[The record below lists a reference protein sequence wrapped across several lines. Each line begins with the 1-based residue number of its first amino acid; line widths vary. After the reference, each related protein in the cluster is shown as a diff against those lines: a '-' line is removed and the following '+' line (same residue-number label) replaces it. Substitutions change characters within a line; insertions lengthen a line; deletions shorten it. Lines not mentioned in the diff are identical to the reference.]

1 MVLRTVKTVEAV
13 CDALSVL
20 VAVTATCVSADTVSG
35 AVYRPDPSIIPTA
48 GERLQLTFGYAI
60 QLICDWK
67 ATDSPRSDSRTRG
80 DNRHGTQDQVE
91 SDSGGDCS
99 IGGAGGPD
107 SHRRQIGRAHV

>member
-35 AVYRPDPSIIPTA
+35 AVYRPDPSIVPTA

-60 QLICDWK
+60 PLICDWK
-67 ATDSPRSDSRTRG
+67 ATDSPRSIVGLAGTTDMGPKTRLKVIEAEIVPSV
-80 DNRHGTQDQVE
+80 DRKR
-91 SDSGGDCS
+91 
-99 IGGAGGPD
+99 P
-107 SHRRQIGRAHV
+107 